1 MDIREEALKEH
12 SKKQTEKIAAWIGND
27 TKRFQQYLKLFLF
40 DEYRVV
46 QRLSWVLSIVAE
58 EHPEMV
64 TKSLPKIIKRLDDDN
79 IHVAVKRNVIRILQF
94 LPIPE
99 KCEVKVLDHC
109 LKYIADPNETVAVRC
124 FAMTVAAK
132 LAAQYPELISEVEQT
147 IKLLIKDSTPG
158 LRSRAK
164 NVLNALGKRRIK
176 PS

>member
-12 SKKQTEKIAAWIGND
+12 SKKQTEKIAAWIGD
-27 TKRFQQYLKLFLF
+27 DKKRFDQYLKLFLQ

-46 QRLSWVLSIVAE
+46 QRISWVLSIVAE
-58 EHPEMV
+58 EHPAMV
-64 TKSLPKIIKRLDDDN
+64 TKSLPKIIRRLDDDD

-132 LAAQYPELISEVEQT
+132 LAGQYPELKREVSDT
-147 IKLLIKDSTPG
+147 IKAAMKTTTPG
-158 LRSRAK
+158 LKVRSGD
-164 NVLNALGKRRIK
+164 VLKKLEFNKKI
-176 PS
+176 